1 MVAYNTLVASVSL
14 SLAAGL
20 AMAADYPAKDVTMIV
35 PWSAGGGTD
44 TIARS
49 LIAEAED
56 CFGTNINVVN
66 KTGAVG
72 AIGMGA
78 TAAARNDG
86 YTIGLITFNLSTYGL
101 LGQADLS
108 YKDFELIQMI
118 NQSPG
123 AITVAANSE
132 WQTLEDLMSYA
143 SENPGVVTVGHA
155 GTGGAWHLSAEA
167 LASEHGAGFNYVPFD
182 GSANVRTAL
191 IGNHVAVA
199 TTGIDEMKQL
209 LEAGQVRVL
218 AVNALE
224 RAEAFPD
231 IPTIAEA
238 GYPLAAPINDWRG
251 LAAPKGVKPEI
262 KDEII
267 ARIKTCYDSEGFQ
280 SLAKER
286 GLPLVYKDPAEFE
299 TFLADLEASLSV
311 AISNLGIGE

>member
-1 MVAYNTLVASVSL
+1 MEICKSLKIGISLGLVAG
-14 SLAAGL
+14 AA
-20 AMAADYPAKDVTMIV
+20 AAQDYPAKDVTMIV

-49 LIAEAED
+49 LVSQAET
-56 CFGTNINVVN
+56 CFGANINVVN

-78 TAAARNDG
+78 TSTARNDG
-86 YTIGLITFNLSTYGL
+86 YTVGLVTFNLSTYGL

-108 YKDFELIQMI
+108 YGDFDLIQLI

-132 WQTLEDLMSYA
+132 WETLDDLMKYTQ
-143 SENPGVVTVGHA
+143 ENPGVVTVGHA
-155 GTGGAWHLSAEA
+155 GTGGAWHLSAA
-167 LASEHGAGFNYVPFD
+167 TLAKKYDASFNYVPFD

-191 IGNHVAVA
+191 LGNHVAVA

-209 LEAGQVRVL
+209 LEAGEVRIL

-224 RAEAFPD
+224 RADAFPD
-231 IPTIAEA
+231 VPTVSEA
-238 GYPLAAPINDWRG
+238 GYAIEAPVYDWRG
-251 LAAPKGVKPEI
+251 LAAPKGIDDAVKAKITAGFKACFE
-262 KDEII
+262 
-267 ARIKTCYDSEGFQ
+267 SENFQ
-280 SLAKER
+280 ALAKEK

-299 TFLADLEASLSV
+299 TFLADMETSLGA
-311 AISNLGIGE
+311 AIADLGIGK